1 LEAVEFSIFVSRVYF
16 IQANQSIHRFTRKEM
31 AAFKHDDRSFIEIDF
46 GIGFPFEE
54 VNTGISLVSALLTQ
68 IVWTIFP
75 AEARALMTAY

>member
-1 LEAVEFSIFVSRVYF
+1 
-16 IQANQSIHRFTRKEM
+16 M